1 LLRAGLE
8 KVAAELRGEALWDE
22 PMSQHTALRVG
33 GPADLFIEP
42 ADLAD
47 LKDAV
52 AALVSSG
59 IPYFVLGGGYNLLV
73 RDGGIR
79 GCVISLRGLDGLK
92 PMPGARLE
100 VGAGVT
106 NGMLCRIAAEN
117 CLAGIEFLCGIPGS
131 FGGAVA
137 MNAGAHGD
145 ETLRRVETL
154 TTLRQG
160 EIVVQKGGELQY
172 GYRYLTLAPGEIVVA
187 ARLRL
192 EPAERRV
199 IEERM
204 AGYLSLRGGSQR
216 VAFPSAGSFF
226 KNPPGGQ
233 AWRLIDQAGL
243 RGVSVAGA
251 QVSEVHANFL
261 VNRGGARGTDF
272 LALAALVKLRVQES
286 CGVVLEEEVR
296 IVGEDRI
303 AERETR
309 GSS

>member
-1 LLRAGLE
+1 LEREGLE
-8 KVAAELRGEALWDE
+8 KVARELRGEAKWDE

-47 LKDAV
+47 LKDALANL
-52 AALVSSG
+52 AAG
-59 IPYFVLGGGYNLLV
+59 QIPYLVAGGGYNLLV

-79 GCVISLRGLDGLK
+79 GCVISLRGLDTLR

-100 VGAGVT
+100 VGAGVS
-106 NGMLCRIAAEN
+106 NGMLCRVAAEN
-117 CLAGIEFLCGIPGS
+117 CLAGMEFLCGIPGT

-137 MNAGAHGD
+137 MNAGAHGCD
-145 ETLRRVETL
+145 TLRRVELL
-154 TTLRQG
+154 TTMRDG
-160 EIVVQKGGELQY
+160 EIVEQKSGDITY
-172 GYRYLTLAPGEIVVA
+172 GYRYLSLQPGEIVVA

-204 AGYLSLRGGSQR
+204 ASYLSIRGGNQR

-226 KNPPGGQ
+226 KNPPGEQ

-243 RGVSVAGA
+243 RGVSVGGA
-251 QVSEVHANFL
+251 QVSEVHTNFL
-261 VNRGGARGTDF
+261 VNRGGARATDF
-272 LALAALVKLRVQES
+272 LALAALVKVRVQES
-286 CGVVLEEEVR
+286 SGVELEEEVK
-296 IVGEDRI
+296 IIGE
-303 AERETR
+303 
-309 GSS
+309 G